1 MEPTSQLGLLTIM
14 QGPKWQNGQGGSL
27 WVPPRQGG
35 RGGSRSL
42 KPLGARNQ
50 ELIQ

>member
-14 QGPKWQNGQGGSL
+14 QGPKWHNGQGGSL
-27 WVPPRQGG
+27 WVPPRQ
-35 RGGSRSL
+35 GGSRSL